1 MKAVQFA
8 RFDGPD
14 ALEVVDVPKPDPDD
28 DQVLV
33 RIKAIGV
40 NYFETLM
47 LRNRYAVTPELPMV
61 PGVEVAGE
69 VEAVGKNVRSPLVGA
84 RVAAPMFAAGR
95 GSGGYAEYLAI
106 EAASLVPVPDALS
119 YESAVALMVQGLTA
133 LHLVRRSRP
142 EGKSV
147 LVNAAAG
154 GVGSLLVQL
163 AKAAGA
169 RRVIA
174 AASTPEKLAL
184 ARRLGADAGI
194 DYSRADWTDG
204 VRAANDG
211 DGVDVVYDMTGGR
224 HTAASLAPLAPLG
237 ELMFGAL
244 GRFGLSPAETEG
256 MFAKNQSLTGFA
268 LLPLVPPASLDR
280 DLGYLFQRAA
290 AGALEVPEGR
300 CYPLG
305 KAAEAHKALE
315 SRQTMGKVVLKPGQ

>member
-1 MKAVQFA
+1 M
-8 RFDGPD
+8 
-14 ALEVVDVPKPDPDD
+14 
-28 DQVLV
+28 LV

-61 PGVEVAGE
+61 PGVEVAGD

-84 RVAAPMFAAGR
+84 RVAAPMFAVGR

-119 YESAVALMVQGLTA
+119 YETAVALMVQGLTA

-194 DYSRADWTDG
+194 DYSRAD
-204 VRAANDG
+204 
-211 DGVDVVYDMTGGR
+211 
-224 HTAASLAPLAPLG
+224 
-237 ELMFGAL
+237 
-244 GRFGLSPAETEG
+244 
-256 MFAKNQSLTGFA
+256 
-268 LLPLVPPASLDR
+268 
-280 DLGYLFQRAA
+280 
-290 AGALEVPEGR
+290 
-300 CYPLG
+300 
-305 KAAEAHKALE
+305 
-315 SRQTMGKVVLKPGQ
+315 